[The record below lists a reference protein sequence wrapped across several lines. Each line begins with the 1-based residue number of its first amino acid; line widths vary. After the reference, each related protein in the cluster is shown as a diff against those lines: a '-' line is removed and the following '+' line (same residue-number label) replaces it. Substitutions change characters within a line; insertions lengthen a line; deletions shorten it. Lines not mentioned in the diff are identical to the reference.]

1 MIVKYEKLHC
11 ISVICI
17 AQQLENEIITVVD
30 YKILY
35 YYNFGHYKSRVPE
48 LKIFQVNV
56 NVKRQPPATV
66 HLRWHARL
74 AFKIYINIHVYYNG
88 N

>member
-1 MIVKYEKLHC
+1 MKCNASKNCKKMIVKYEKLHC

-35 YYNFGHYKSRVPE
+35 YYNF
-48 LKIFQVNV
+48 
-56 NVKRQPPATV
+56 
-66 HLRWHARL
+66 L
-74 AFKIYINIHVYYNG
+74 AIIKAEFPS
-88 N
+88 